1 MCLNDR
7 YVRPWNTR
15 KRALA
20 RFRCRRCAIYR
31 AKRHVATGFC
41 VSLRCTW
48 SDGMSP
54 EGRVGWHSEP
64 VGAPAPHELHG
75 WERFLCGGCTH
86 RCRTA
91 PRHRLRCNPEHGVTP
106 GADTSGSLTHVT
118 LSCVESTDISAPG
131 TREPPTS
138 AGSGVNVPDIS
149 VETARG
155 EGSRVTVPDVS
166 APWVTDCRRNAELGG
181 IPQPREQNRTQPPVP
196 ANS

>member
-131 TREPPTS
+131 TRD
-138 AGSGVNVPDIS
+138 AHMAHLRCQRARYIS
-149 VETARG
+149 RNGTRHGLLRHRARSIG
-155 EGSRVTVPDVS
+155 LR
-166 APWVTDCRRNAELGG
+166 APRAWLTRPCRSIGPSIG
-181 IPQPREQNRTQPPVP
+181 P
-196 ANS
+196 